1 MTERDKPFGHIM
13 IRASAG
19 TGKTFQLSNR
29 YLGLASR
36 GAAVEEI
43 LASTFTRKAAGEILD
58 RVLLRLAAAAVD
70 PAECAE
76 LAEFI
81 GDASLDRPRALELLE
96 SLVRRLHRLRIS
108 TLDSFFAQIAT
119 SFSLELGLPPGWRI
133 VESSADDRLRSE
145 AIRAVLAEGD
155 ARTVLALLHLL
166 TKGEA
171 TRSVSD
177 QIRDLVDG
185 LHGLYLETP
194 AEAWQRLPRPP
205 RLSGAELAAALAALA
220 EAPLPADKR
229 CATAREGDLERA
241 TLGRWADF
249 IEKGMAAKVAVGET
263 TYYKKPLDEG
273 LIEAYRQLLR
283 HAQAVLVGQLA
294 DQTEATRRLLEQF
307 DAHYQRFKLARR
319 VLRFDDV
326 TRKLA
331 SAAVAGQSSRHAPRA
346 VTGAAV
352 ERHHMVG
359 DGSRSEPATI
369 EHWSYRLDSQ
379 LSHLLLDEFQDTS
392 LLQWNVVRPFAAR
405 VFKAASGSFFCVGD
419 VKQAIYGWRGGN
431 SELFDTLE
439 AEWSELAQES
449 LSRSFRSA
457 PAVIETVNRVFARIA
472 GAPMLDAFPAAV
484 AAWSRGFAEHSTEHD
499 RLPGYVRLL
508 VAPGAG
514 DEQDKKTATLEFAAA
529 EIARLA
535 GEAPNRSVGA
545 LVRDNKAVARL
556 IYELRRRGIQASEE
570 GGNPLTDSPAV
581 AAVLSL
587 LTLADHPGDTVARFH
602 VAQSPLGPIVGLK
615 SHQDEFA
622 AGRLSL
628 SVRRKLI
635 NDGYGTTIYR
645 WCRELSAH
653 CDARD
658 ARRLTQLVELA
669 YRYEPESTLRVR
681 DFVNYVESQKVE
693 DPTAA
698 QVRVMTI
705 HQSKGLEFDIVVL
718 PQLDVNLRGQ
728 PPAVVVG
735 RPEAAAA
742 PNFVC
747 RYAGEKLRALL
758 PREVQQVFASQV
770 DQAIRESLCVLYVAL
785 TRAAHALHMIVAPPD
800 EREKNLPAT
809 FAGLLRFALA
819 DGRKAEAGQTLYE
832 LGRADWHGGASSNGA
847 GRPPDGDARGD
858 AEGEASSEFR
868 IALAP
873 AGERRSRGLERQS
886 PSGLEG
892 GDIVDL
898 AKLMRLDAAGALE
911 RGTVV
916 HAWFEQIEWLDDEI
930 PQDPA
935 LLETAMK
942 LGASSSDAAHW
953 LAEFRTALARA
964 AVRDCLLRSA
974 YLQTAPWTS
983 DREVAA
989 ELAGQTP
996 KLQVARERR
1005 FAVRERDAI
1014 LSGSLDRLVLIHRG
1028 DKLVA
1033 AEVLDFKTDRVSPDR
1048 PEQLAAA
1055 IDAYR
1060 PQLNAYRQ
1068 AVSRMTGLPL
1078 DRIFARL
1085 LFVEPGL
1092 LQTIGPSESSQLT

>member
-1 MTERDKPFGHIM
+1 MSKRREPFGHIM

-58 RVLLRLAAAAVD
+58 RVLLRLAEAAAD
-70 PAECAE
+70 AEVCSE
-76 LAEFI
+76 LAKFI
-81 GDASLDRPRALELLE
+81 GDESLDGSRALELLE
-96 SLVRRLHRLRIS
+96 SLVRKLHRLRIS

-133 VESSADDRLRSE
+133 VEASADDRLRSE

-155 ARTVLALLHLL
+155 ARTALALLHLL

-171 TRSVSD
+171 TRSVSE
-177 QIRDLVDG
+177 QIRELVNS
-185 LHGLYLETP
+185 LHSLYLETP
-194 AEAWQRLPRPP
+194 AEAWRRLPRPP
-205 RLSGAELAAALAALA
+205 RLSGEELEATTVELAELV
-220 EAPLPADKR
+220 LPADKTL
-229 CATAREGDLERA
+229 AKAREADLAQVRNHDWQA
-241 TLGRWADF
+241 F
-249 IEKGMAAKVAVGET
+249 ISGGIAGKVAAGQDKFGRKT
-263 TYYKKPLDEG
+263 LDPAV
-273 LIEAYRQLLR
+273 IDVYRRLLA

-307 DAHYQRFKLARR
+307 DAHYERLKLARR
-319 VLRFDDV
+319 ALRFDDV

-331 SAAVAGQSSRHAPRA
+331 SAAVGGQ
-346 VTGAAV
+346 
-352 ERHHMVG
+352 
-359 DGSRSEPATI
+359 I

-392 LLQWNVVRPFAAR
+392 LVQWNVVRPFAAR
-405 VFKAASGSFFCVGD
+405 VFAAGSFFCVGD

-431 SELFDTLE
+431 SELFDALE
-439 AEWSELAQES
+439 TEWTELAQQS

-457 PAVIETVNRVFARIA
+457 PAVIETVNRVFARLPD
-472 GAPMLDAFPAAV
+472 APMLDAFPGAV
-484 AAWSRGFAEHSTEHD
+484 AAWSRGFAEHSTE
-499 RLPGYVRLL
+499 REQLPGYVRLL
-508 VAPGAG
+508 VAPHA
-514 DEQDKKTATLEFAAA
+514 DKDQNQKTATLVFAAA

-535 GEAPNRSVGA
+535 GEAPDRSVGV
-545 LVRDNKAVARL
+545 LVRDNQAVARL
-556 IYELRRRGIQASEE
+556 IYELRRRGVAASEE

-581 AAVLSL
+581 AAVLAL

-602 VAQSPLGPIVGLK
+602 VAHSPLGPIVGLE
-615 SHQDEFA
+615 SHQDELA

-628 SVRRKLI
+628 AVRRKLM
-635 NDGYGTTIYR
+635 NDGYGTTLYR
-645 WCRELSAH
+645 WCRELTAH

-658 ARRLTQLVELA
+658 ARRLSQLVELA

-681 DFVNYVESQKVE
+681 DFVNFVESQKVE

-718 PQLDVNLRGQ
+718 PQLDGKLRGQ
-728 PPAVVVG
+728 PSAVVVG
-735 RPEAAAA
+735 RPAPAAA
-742 PNFVC
+742 PDFVC
-747 RYAGEKLRALL
+747 RYASKELRALL
-758 PREVQQVFASQV
+758 PREVQQIFASQA
-770 DQAIRESLCVLYVAL
+770 DQEIRESLCVLYVAL
-785 TRAAHALHMIVAPPD
+785 TRAAHALYLVIAPSD
-800 EREKNLPAT
+800 EKEKNLPAT

-819 DGRKAEAGQTLYE
+819 DGRKAAAEQTLYE
-832 LGRADWHGGASSNGA
+832 LGRADWHGR
-847 GRPPDGDARGD
+847 GRGSRDAERTHDGTPLGD
-858 AEGEASSEFR
+858 AERHAPSEFR
-868 IALAP
+868 IVLAP
-873 AGERRSRGLERQS
+873 AGGRRIRGLERQS

-892 GDIVDL
+892 GDEVEL

-916 HAWFEQIEWLDDEI
+916 HAWFEQIEWLDEGA

-935 LLETAMK
+935 LLEIAVK
-942 LGASSSDAAHW
+942 LGAAPADAERW
-953 LAEFRTALARA
+953 LAEFRAALSQP
-964 AVRDCLLRSA
+964 AVRDCLLGSR
-974 YLQTAPWTS
+974 YLPTAAWAK
-983 DREVAA
+983 DREIAA
-989 ELAGQTP
+989 ELASQTP
-996 KLQVARERR
+996 RLEVSRERR

-1014 LSGSLDRLVLIHRG
+1014 LSGSLDRLVSIFRG

-1033 AEVLDFKTDRVSPDR
+1033 AEVLDFKTDRVSADR

-1055 IDAYR
+1055 IETYR
-1060 PQLNAYRQ
+1060 PQLNAYRL
-1068 AVSRMTGLPL
+1068 AVSRMTGLGL
-1078 DRIFARL
+1078 NRIFARL

-1092 LQTIGPSESSQLT
+1092 LQAIGPGEPRG

>member
-1 MTERDKPFGHIM
+1 MSPRSALFGHIM

-36 GAAVEEI
+36 GAAIDEI

-58 RVLLRLAAAAVD
+58 RVLMRLAEAAAD
-70 PAECAE
+70 ATACSG
-76 LAEFI
+76 LAKFI
-81 GDASLDRPRALELLE
+81 GDESLDGSRALELLE

-133 VESSADDRLRSE
+133 VEASADDRLRSE

-155 ARTVLALLHLL
+155 ARTALALLHLL

-177 QIRDLVDG
+177 QIRDLVNG

-194 AEAWQRLPRPP
+194 AEAWRRLPRPP
-205 RLSGAELAAALAALA
+205 RLSEADLSAALAALA

-229 CATAREGDLERA
+229 CAPARDGDHERA
-241 TLGRWADF
+241 RLGQWAEF
-249 IEKGMAAKVAVGET
+249 IEKGIAAKVAAGET

-307 DAHYQRFKLARR
+307 DAHYERLKLAHRA
-319 VLRFDDV
+319 LRFDDV

-331 SAAVAGQSSRHAPRA
+331 SAAVAGQ
-346 VTGAAV
+346 
-352 ERHHMVG
+352 
-359 DGSRSEPATI
+359 I

-392 LLQWNVVRPFAAR
+392 LMQWNVVRPFAAR
-405 VFKAASGSFFCVGD
+405 VFAAAAGSFFCVGD

-431 SELFDTLE
+431 SELFDALQT
-439 AEWSELAQES
+439 EWTELAQHS

-457 PAVIETVNRVFARIA
+457 PAVVETVNRVFARLPD
-472 GAPMLDAFPAAV
+472 APMLDAFPGVV
-484 AAWSRGFAEHSTEHD
+484 AAWSRGFAEHSTEYE

-508 VAPGAG
+508 VAPALA
-514 DEQDKKTATLEFAAA
+514 DEEQNQKHATLEFAAA

-535 GEAPNRSVGA
+535 GEAPDRSVGV
-545 LVRDNKAVARL
+545 LVRDNQAVARL
-556 IYELRRRGIQASEE
+556 IFELRRRQIQASEE

-581 AAVLSL
+581 AAVLAL

-602 VAQSPLGPIVGLK
+602 VVHSPLGPIVGLE
-615 SHQDEFA
+615 SHADEFA

-628 SVRRKLI
+628 AVRRKLM
-635 NDGYGTTIYR
+635 NDGYGKTIYR
-645 WCRELSAH
+645 WCRELSAY
-653 CDARD
+653 CDPRD
-658 ARRLTQLVELA
+658 ARRLAQLVELA
-669 YRYEPESTLRVR
+669 HRYEPESTLRVR
-681 DFVNYVESQKVE
+681 DFVKYVESQKVE

-735 RPEAAAA
+735 RPSPAAA
-742 PNFVC
+742 PDFVC
-747 RYAGEKLRALL
+747 RYAGKELRALL
-758 PREVQQVFASQV
+758 PREIQQVFAGQA

-785 TRAAHALHMIVAPPD
+785 TRAAHALHMIIAPSPEN
-800 EREKNLPAT
+800 ERNLPAT

-819 DGRKAEAGQTLYE
+819 DGRKAAAGEALYE
-832 LGRADWHGGASSNGA
+832 LGRADWHGRTLGSRGAEKSHA
-847 GRPPDGDARGD
+847 GETLGDAKI
-858 AEGEASSEFR
+858 AAPCEFR

-873 AGERRSRGLERQS
+873 AGERRRGLERQS

-892 GDIVDL
+892 GDAVDL
-898 AKLMRLDAAGALE
+898 AKLMRLDAAAALE

-916 HAWFEQIEWLDDEI
+916 HAWFEQIEWLDHGA
-930 PQDPA
+930 PQDTR
-935 LLETAMK
+935 LLETAIQ
-942 LGASSSDAAHW
+942 LGASPANADRW
-953 LAEFRTALARA
+953 LAEFRDALSRP
-964 AVRDCLLRSA
+964 AVRDCLLRSR
-974 YLQTAPWTS
+974 YWQTAPLAS
-983 DREVAA
+983 DREIAA

-996 KLQVARERR
+996 QLEVSRERR
-1005 FAVRERDAI
+1005 FAVRHGDAI
-1014 LSGSLDRLVLIHRG
+1014 LSGSLDRLVSIFCG

-1033 AEVLDFKTDRVSPDR
+1033 AEVLDFKTDRVSADR

-1055 IDAYR
+1055 IDTYR
-1060 PQLNAYRQ
+1060 PQLNAYRL
-1068 AVSRMTGLPL
+1068 AVSRITGLPL
-1078 DRIFARL
+1078 SRIFARL

-1092 LQTIGPSESSQLT
+1092 LQTIGPGEGGRRPSSQL